1 MKDSMKPLLLPSLVA
16 LAMALP
22 VFAAADTPAK
32 VIIKAPA
39 ADVPVSAFF
48 EHAAFSDAGLSP
60 DGRTVAMRYAPAGS
74 RMRLAVMD
82 VKTNKID
89 VIVAPKD
96 ADIVS
101 FNWVNEN
108 RLVFSQ
114 GDRTIGDGAQRLG
127 PGLYAVN
134 RDGTDLRELI
144 SRKALTNESNKNL
157 LQPNH
162 QFFAV
167 AGKRDT
173 DDIFVLNATYHNDD
187 QEAVN
192 LLRLNTRTGRATV
205 VKRPPRVMQ
214 WYLDQNG
221 EPRLTASQD
230 GPQTVIHYLDPETGK
245 WRPIS
250 RFESWSGTGFIPQK
264 FGPDGT
270 LYVATENGQDK
281 RALYTFDLKAGK
293 LSAEPLVSMP
303 DHDFEGGLVTTDD
316 KLLGVVTQGETAAS
330 HWFDPQ
336 MQAAQADIDA
346 RLPDAANMISVA
358 QRSKE
363 GVVLVRSFS
372 DTSAGTLYLY
382 NLQSKELILFGK
394 ASPRL
399 DPARM
404 SYKHPVKY
412 TARDGLPIPAYLT
425 LPKGVAPKNLPLVV
439 LVHGGP
445 TVRGGYWGFDPQV
458 QFLASRGYAVL
469 EPDFRGSTGYGRKH
483 ESAGWRQWGLAMQ
496 NDLADGAKWA
506 AAKGFADPKRI
517 CIAGASYGG
526 YATLM
531 GLVNDPDIFKCGVSW
546 VGVTD
551 INLLY
556 SVTWG
561 DMSEEARK
569 YQLPLWIGDRE
580 KDAAQLKATSPIE
593 LASRIKRPL
602 ILAYGGADNR
612 VPIVHGTKF
621 YSAVKSHNP
630 DVEWIEYVDEGHG
643 WRSVKTNVD
652 FWARVET
659 FLKKH
664 IGGD

>member
-1 MKDSMKPLLLPSLVA
+1 MLRKSFLPSLTA
-16 LAMALP
+16 IAMLMGPNAGAAETP
-22 VFAAADTPAK
+22 V
-32 VIIKAPA
+32 VVIKAPA
-39 ADVPVSAFF
+39 ADIPVSAFF

-60 DGRTVAMRYAPAGS
+60 DGRTVAMRYAPNGS
-74 RMRLAVMD
+74 RVRLAVMD
-82 VKTNKID
+82 VKTHKID
-89 VIVAPKD
+89 VIVAPSD

-108 RLVFSQ
+108 RLTFSL
-114 GDRTIGDGAQRLG
+114 GDRTIGAGQQRLG
-127 PGLYAVN
+127 AGLYAVN
-134 RDGTDLRELI
+134 RDGSELRELV
-144 SRKALTNESNKNL
+144 SRKWLTNEKNKNL
-157 LQPNH
+157 LPPNTS
-162 QFFAV
+162 FFAV

-173 DDIFVLNATYHNDD
+173 DDVFVLQASYRNDD
-187 QEAVN
+187 LEAIN
-192 LLRLNTRTGRATV
+192 LLRLNTRTGRSVAVT
-205 VKRPPRVMQ
+205 RPPRVLQ

-221 EPRLTASQD
+221 EPRMAASQD
-230 GPQTVIHYLDPETGK
+230 GAETVMNYLDPETGK
-245 WRPIS
+245 WRPLT
-250 RFESWSGTGFIPQK
+250 RFDSWSGKGSFEPQA

-270 LYVATENGQDK
+270 LYVSTENGQDK
-281 RALYTFDLKAGK
+281 RALYTYNVKTGK
-293 LSAEPLVSMP
+293 LSAEPLVVLP
-303 DHDFEGGLVTTDD
+303 EHDFEGALIMNDD
-316 KLLGVVTQGETAAS
+316 KVLGVMVQGETASS

-346 RLPDAANMISVA
+346 RLPDAVNLVRPAR
-358 QRSKE
+358 RSKE
-363 GVVLVRSFS
+363 GIILVQSYS
-372 DTSAGTLYLY
+372 DTSLGALYLY
-382 NLQSKELILFGK
+382 NLQSKELVLFGK
-394 ASPRL
+394 SAPRL
-399 DPARM
+399 DPTRM

-445 TVRGGYWGFDPQV
+445 SVRGGYWGFDPQV

-469 EPDFRGSTGYGRKH
+469 EPDFRGSTGFGRKH

-496 NDLADGAKWA
+496 NDVADGAKWA

-517 CIAGASYGG
+517 CVAGASYGG
-526 YATLM
+526 YAALM

-593 LASRIKRPL
+593 QAARIKRPL
-602 ILAYGGADNR
+602 IVAYGGADDR

-652 FWARVET
+652 FWGRVET
-659 FLKKH
+659 FLNKH
-664 IGGD
+664 IGKPE